1 MPESIKTNLIKELK
15 EKVFLDKLFKERT
28 IDLNNYFAYSGKEE
42 KTNYKIAYLIEKE
55 KRYRAKF
62 ARGIKN
68 DMSKYKF
75 KIK

>member
-1 MPESIKTNLIKELK
+1 MPESIKSNLIKEVK
-15 EKVFLDKLFKERT
+15 QKVFLDTLFKEQT

-42 KTNYKIAYLIEKE
+42 KTNYKISYLIEKE
-55 KRYRAKF
+55 KRHRAKF

>member
-62 ARGIKN
+62 AKGIKN

>member
-1 MPESIKTNLIKELK
+1 MHHLIKEYRIKK
-15 EKVFLDKLFKERT
+15 ELDKINKLKT
-28 IDLNNYFAYSGKEE
+28 IDLDNYFVYSGKEE
-42 KTNYKIAYLIEKE
+42 KTNQLVAYLMEKE
-55 KRYRAKF
+55 KRHSLKF

>member
-55 KRYRAKF
+55 KRDRAKF

>member
-42 KTNYKIAYLIEKE
+42 KTNACAHAHM
-55 KRYRAKF
+55 RR
-62 ARGIKN
+62 R
-68 DMSKYKF
+68 
-75 KIK
+75 

>member
-1 MPESIKTNLIKELK
+1 MPESIKSNLIKEVK
-15 EKVFLDKLFKERT
+15 QKVFLDTLFKEQT

-42 KTNYKIAYLIEKE
+42 KTNSKISYLIEKE
-55 KRYRAKF
+55 KRHRAKF
-62 ARGIKN
+62 ARGIRN

>member
-55 KRYRAKF
+55 KRHREKF